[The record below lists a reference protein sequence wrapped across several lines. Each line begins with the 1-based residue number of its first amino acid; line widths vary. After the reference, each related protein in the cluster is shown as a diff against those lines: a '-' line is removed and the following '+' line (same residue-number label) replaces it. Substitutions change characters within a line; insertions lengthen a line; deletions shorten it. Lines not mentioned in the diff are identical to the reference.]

1 MSLYIPTADQQF
13 TKLKA
18 FRQAA
23 YGCLGNACDAQFE
36 LTDAVMVTPAANSY
50 VELSLAPVFRRS
62 WCSAYEAMEDGRPD
76 REALLRLYTAHLP
89 TTPRPILAGDH
100 TAWPRL
106 SARTLRERTIEHQPT
121 KVPGNKP
128 ITVGH
133 GFSTLA
139 YIPEQAGSWA
149 LPLLHERITPA
160 ETPIEKGV
168 SQLRREI
175 NLIVNGVS
183 YQVAVKPTESLLQVI
198 RDRLGLTGTKNGC
211 NVGECGACTVL
222 VDGVP
227 IRSCLMLAMT
237 ARDKQITTI
246 EGLAE
251 GEKLHPIQQAFVE
264 HGALQC
270 GFCTPGMIM
279 SANALLNK
287 NPNPTVDE
295 IKEVIAGNLCRCTG
309 YTKIVEAI
317 EAVVQSGNLRG
328 GKEE

>member
-1 MSLYIPTADQQF
+1 M
-13 TKLKA
+13 
-18 FRQAA
+18 
-23 YGCLGNACDAQFE
+23 
-36 LTDAVMVTPAANSY
+36 
-50 VELSLAPVFRRS
+50 
-62 WCSAYEAMEDGRPD
+62 
-76 REALLRLYTAHLP
+76 
-89 TTPRPILAGDH
+89 
-100 TAWPRL
+100 
-106 SARTLRERTIEHQPT
+106 
-121 KVPGNKP
+121 
-128 ITVGH
+128 
-133 GFSTLA
+133 
-139 YIPEQAGSWA
+139 
-149 LPLLHERITPA
+149 
-160 ETPIEKGV
+160 
-168 SQLRREI
+168 RREI